1 MPPPLPPKPL
11 GTYLTGYPSTPPTI
25 EVQCYLDMVC
35 PFSCKMYRTLYEDV
49 LPAIKADKTKEAA
62 IAIKIHHVVQPWHPQ
77 STLVQEAA
85 MAIKKVDTDEA
96 YLAYLLWITKKRN
109 GDGKFT
115 DEDAWSKTRDEIY
128 SDLTSSQTKVVEAQE
143 ILSPKEVKGNGGNG
157 VTQDIKWACKHHR
170 AMGVHVTPTV
180 FVNGIEAVQV
190 SSGWKSEDWMAFFET
205 FDL

>member
-11 GTYLTGYPSTPPTI
+11 GAYLTGYPSAPPTI

-35 PFSCKMYRTLYEDV
+35 PFSCRMYRTLYEDV

-62 IAIKIHHVVQPWHPQ
+62 IAIKIYHVVQPWHPQ
-77 STLVQEAA
+77 STLVHEAA
-85 MAIKKVDTDEA
+85 LAIQKVDTTEA
-96 YLAYLLWITKKRN
+96 YLAYLLWITKKYK
-109 GDGKFT
+109 DGKFT
-115 DEDAWSKTRDEIY
+115 DEDTWKKSRDEIY
-128 SDLTSSQTKVVEAQE
+128 SDLTSGQNKVVETQE
-143 ILSPKEVKGNGGNG
+143 ILSPKEVTGNSGNG

-190 SSGWKSEDWMAFFET
+190 SSGWKCEDWMTFFET